1 MDASSGDIREERE
14 VEVREEVEGVG
25 IEIEVLLVLLVVLG
39 VVVCEG
45 SARITV
51 ASHASID
58 LSFVIV
64 LLTHKLSSPISI
76 VKLKSSASRVARDAR
91 DKEEDDSH

>member
-1 MDASSGDIREERE
+1 M
-14 VEVREEVEGVG
+14 
-25 IEIEVLLVLLVVLG
+25 EIEVLVLVLVVVFG

-91 DKEEDDSH
+91 DKEEDDSHWCGSEDE